1 MLDSAPMQLKRL
13 LQTVLPL
20 LLGMSL
26 AVPRADGAHL
36 HLCLDGQ
43 EAPVELHSP
52 DGGEHHADESGTEHQ
67 DRDLDLSSDS
77 LGKSPSK
84 GFDSGMPATAP
95 SFVAFATSSN
105 MPRPVVD
112 PVPVLSTRRFVLPP
126 FRGPP
131 A

>member
-1 MLDSAPMQLKRL
+1 MQLKHL
-13 LQTVLPL
+13 LRTAFPL

-26 AVPRADGAHL
+26 AVPRADGAHV

-52 DGGEHHADESGTEHQ
+52 DGGEHHVDEPGADHQ
-67 DRDLDLSSDS
+67 DRDLDLSSDTLS
-77 LGKSPSK
+77 KSSSK
-84 GFDSGMPATAP
+84 GFDSGPPTAAP
-95 SFVAFATSSN
+95 LFVAFATSSDAPN
-105 MPRPVVD
+105 SAVETAPPR
-112 PVPVLSTRRFVLPP
+112 STRRFVLPP